1 MSSRT
6 GKKTSKAEEAG
17 WVSTLIW
24 AGLIALVIRS
34 FFFQPFNIPSGSM
47 KPTLLIGDYLFV
59 TKYSYGFSRHSLP
72 FSPPLGDGRVLA
84 RAPERGDVVVFK
96 LPSDG
101 QTDYIKRLIGLP
113 GDRISVRNGVLF
125 INEQQIKR
133 EQVADFIDHDAAGR
147 EKHIRQFRETLPNGV
162 SYLTLDEIDGS
173 IADNA
178 GEYLV
183 PAGHYFMMGDN
194 RDNSTDSRFM
204 RHVGYVPED
213 NLVGPARI
221 LFYSFDDLTAW
232 WQIWRWP
239 QAMRYARFFK
249 IIN

>member
-1 MSSRT
+1 VSSRT
-6 GKKTSKAEEAG
+6 GKKISKAEEAG